1 MMSSPK
7 HVKSNSKAKAAAE
20 IVKKIFKKAYRDNKD
35 PWLALID
42 QRNVPKFQGWI
53 INPIQHLK
61 SHKRIWMKRLKI
73 NMVF

>member
-7 HVKSNSKAKAAAE
+7 HVKSNSKAKVAAK

-42 QRNVPKFQGWI
+42 QHNVPKQGV
-53 INPIQHLK
+53 NTSLEQ
-61 SHKRIWMKRLKI
+61 RL
-73 NMVF
+73 MA

>member
-7 HVKSNSKAKAAAE
+7 HVKSNSKAKVSAE

-42 QRNVPKFQGWI
+42 QRNVPKQGV
-53 INPIQHLK
+53 NSSLEQ
-61 SHKRIWMKRLKI
+61 RL
-73 NMVF
+73 MA

>member
-1 MMSSPK
+1 MMLSPK

-42 QRNVPKFQGWI
+42 QRNVPKQGV
-53 INPIQHLK
+53 NSSLEQ
-61 SHKRIWMKRLKI
+61 RL
-73 NMVF
+73 MA

>member
-42 QRNVPKFQGWI
+42 QRNVPK
-53 INPIQHLK
+53 
-61 SHKRIWMKRLKI
+61 
-73 NMVF
+73 